1 MCVEKEV
8 LVCWQCKPHGSSG
21 IGSMGAGRCCP
32 KGIRALVVF
41 LHYQRGELL
50 ATSVVPAFDS
60 SLAGASNSWG
70 SFSCMSQITVSHST
84 RHDLPWLIHF

>member
-1 MCVEKEV
+1 MLPQGDQGPGGLSTLSK
-8 LVCWQCKPHGSSG
+8 
-21 IGSMGAGRCCP
+21 
-32 KGIRALVVF
+32 
-41 LHYQRGELL
+41 GELL